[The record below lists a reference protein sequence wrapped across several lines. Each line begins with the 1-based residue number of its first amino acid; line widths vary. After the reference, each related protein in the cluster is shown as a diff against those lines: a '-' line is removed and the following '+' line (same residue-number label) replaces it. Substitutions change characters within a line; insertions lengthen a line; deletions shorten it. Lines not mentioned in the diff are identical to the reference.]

1 MDANVSFGLTQRVF
15 MTGVGASRRYF
26 GYRRRRMAP
35 GRTSS
40 IVSSAR
46 DSRGRGVETRVRCM
60 DGNEH
65 GDAPE
70 CHRKTAWTK
79 RICRHSE
86 ARGGGTLDCVGG
98 TQPLGAAN
106 NYSPQQPQPR
116 IKRSLSLSWFYCNAP
131 ESDLSE
137 VLVFDRALTPRRG
150 PAPPP
155 SLRITTKTQA
165 IRSNKPRFQP
175 V

>member
-79 RICRHSE
+79 RICGHPE
-86 ARGGGTLDCVGG
+86 AMGGRTLDCVGG
-98 TQPLGAAN
+98 TQSVGE
-106 NYSPQQPQPR
+106 QGIQPQPR
-116 IKRSLSLSWFYCNAP
+116 IKRSLSLSWFYRNAP
-131 ESDLSE
+131 ESALSE
-137 VLVFDRALTPRRG
+137 MLVFDHALTAR
-150 PAPPP
+150 A
-155 SLRITTKTQA
+155 SA
-165 IRSNKPRFQP
+165 AASERSERS
-175 V
+175 VSAATAC